1 MAEQPTIS
9 THLLD
14 ALSGRPAAGV
24 PVRLTNLDGDVP
36 VGQAI
41 TDGDGRISR
50 LLDGPLTPGR
60 YRLTFIING
69 AFFEEVA
76 ITFVVDDA
84 SRSWHVPLLL
94 APYSLTT
101 HPRPCQPICSNSSP
115 RPPGGRPMGTSCGV
129 V

>member
-9 THLLD
+9 THILD
-14 ALSGRPAAGV
+14 ALSGQPATGI
-24 PVRLTNLDGDVP
+24 PVRLTNLDGDQL

-41 TDGDGRISR
+41 TDGDGRIRR
-50 LLDGPLTPGR
+50 LLEGPLTVGR
-60 YRLTFIING
+60 YRLTFNLNG

-84 SRSWHVPLLL
+84 TRSWHVPLLV

-101 HPRPCQPICSNSSP
+101 YRGS
-115 RPPGGRPMGTSCGV
+115 
-129 V
+129 